1 MCFFFRNL
9 IGFALIFSVVFVF
22 DDSIR
27 TIFVFE
33 KHFLSLLVMIFC
45 FSIYFSSFFSFF
57 GFLKLIGNERKWKK
71 VWWLKLENKVF
82 FPYKFSFGLFFCN
95 FFVN

>member
-33 KHFLSLLVMIFC
+33 KHFLSLLVMIF
-45 FSIYFSSFFSFF
+45 
-57 GFLKLIGNERKWKK
+57 FL
-71 VWWLKLENKVF
+71 
-82 FPYKFSFGLFFCN
+82 YLFFI
-95 FFVN
+95 FF

>member
-33 KHFLSLLVMIFC
+33 KHFLSLLVMIFL
-45 FSIYFSSFFSFF
+45 FLYLIFIFF
-57 GFLKLIGNERKWKK
+57 
-71 VWWLKLENKVF
+71 
-82 FPYKFSFGLFFCN
+82 
-95 FFVN
+95 